1 MLSRSVHSPSVVALL
16 LLLGGSSGCKST
28 VSPPAGMTTRDS
40 LGIQI
45 VENRAP
51 AELRAP
57 WLLDTSSVL
66 DIGSQ
71 SADPNQEF
79 SGFVIPVLLSDGRI
93 VVANGGTGELRFFGA
108 DGKWVKSVGRRGGG
122 PGEFEDLGW
131 LDVGAGDT
139 LRTYDWGLRRLSVF
153 SPDGV
158 FLRPVALL
166 TGGEVSSPRPLGM
179 LGDGRLV
186 AQSQNA
192 VTLESKPGAGRNTVP
207 LFALDL
213 IRGVAESL
221 GGFPGH
227 EYMIHTGKGSVSA
240 GSLPFGK
247 DLHVLVHGSR
257 VYVGTAD
264 APEVLVLGT
273 DGRVER
279 VLRWTAASVPV
290 TPADIEAYTEAS
302 SQEFGPGQ
310 EERRERFL
318 IRLKQTPFP
327 KWKPAYAGLLAGP
340 DGSIWVRGYTEPDW
354 SAPTDFEVFDSTGRW
369 LGGVSMPSGYRP
381 ARILAGAVVG
391 TWRDEN
397 DVQHVRVYRLSTRR

>member
-1 MLSRSVHSPSVVALL
+1 
-16 LLLGGSSGCKST
+16 
-28 VSPPAGMTTRDS
+28 MTTRDS
-40 LGIQI
+40 LGIPI

-51 AELRAP
+51 AEVRAP
-57 WLLDTSSVL
+57 WILDTSSVV

-71 SADPNQEF
+71 SADPSQEF
-79 SGFVIPVLLSDGRI
+79 SGVVIPVLLSDGRI
-93 VVANGGTGELRFFGA
+93 VVANSGSSELRFFGP
-108 DGKWVKSVGRRGGG
+108 DGVWVKSVGRRGGG

-131 LDVGAGDT
+131 LDAGAGDT

-153 SPDGV
+153 TGEGAFV
-158 FLRPVALL
+158 RPVSLL

-179 LGDGRLV
+179 LRDGRLV
-186 AQSQNA
+186 ALSQNA
-192 VTLESKPGAGRNTVP
+192 VTLESRPGAGRDTVP

-213 IRGVAESL
+213 IRGVADSL

-227 EYMIHTGKGSVSA
+227 EYLIHTGKGSVSA

-264 APEVLVLGT
+264 GPEVLVLGT
-273 DGRVER
+273 DGKVKRV
-279 VLRWTAASVPV
+279 VRWTAAPMPV
-290 TPADIEAYTEAS
+290 TPADIEAYTQAM

-318 IRLKQTPFP
+318 LRLKQTPFP

-340 DGSIWVRGYTEPDW
+340 EGSIWIRRYTEPDW

-369 LGGVSMPSGYRP
+369 LGEVRMPAGYVP
-381 ARILAGAVVG
+381 IRITTDAVVG
-391 TWRDEN
+391 TWSDDN
-397 DVQHVRVYRLSTRR
+397 DVKHVRVYRLRPGR